1 MQIKIMKLDYGQAT
15 TESLLRKWKID
26 TCQQGVECWCRV
38 IKCDPPLFFVESNR
52 DEQEYC
58 VVRSGELGKETV
70 EHLVKLHNKS
80 LSGT

>member
-1 MQIKIMKLDYGQAT
+1 MQIKIMKLDYGQAI
-15 TESLLRKWKID
+15 TESLSRKWKID
-26 TCQQGVECWCRV
+26 TCQQGEECWCRV

-58 VVRSGELGKETV
+58 VIRSGELCKETV
-70 EHLVKLHNKS
+70 EHLVKLHNQS